1 MKMFAMIAA
10 GLLGLAATAPT
21 AAVAAPVTTTV
32 EPVQEHVVVRERTV
46 VRHDDRGYR
55 GYRGNRWGSRR
66 VCTNRWRHGRK
77 VRICRSVRY
86 RR

>member
-21 AAVAAPVTTTV
+21 TAVAAPV
-32 EPVQEHVVVRERTV
+32 VQERVIVRERTV
-46 VRHDDRGYR
+46 VRRDDRGFRGDRGYR
-55 GYRGNRWGSRR
+55 NGRNRWGTRQ

-77 VRICRSVRY
+77 IRTCRSVRY